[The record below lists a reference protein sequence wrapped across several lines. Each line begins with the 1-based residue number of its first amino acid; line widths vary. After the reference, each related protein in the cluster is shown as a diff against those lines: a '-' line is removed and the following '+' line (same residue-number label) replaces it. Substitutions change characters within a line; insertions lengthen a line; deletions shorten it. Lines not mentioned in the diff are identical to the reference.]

1 MLPHIN
7 PESPTHTLR
16 GTVTRPRRQMRNGD
30 TERWSHL
37 PTPQTLEMTGPGVE
51 PLQARV
57 RPGIDPVQ
65 PLCTP
70 GTTTVP
76 GAPPMVCVLHK
87 VLHVTPCIFLTGG
100 TLACVVPV
108 SPELAQGLCTSCPG
122 YLTTSHQ
129 TSFRPRSK
137 GHVTR
142 KALLT

>member
-16 GTVTRPRRQMRNGD
+16 GTVTRPRHQMRNGD

-37 PTPQTLEMTGPGVE
+37 PTSQTLEMTGPGVE
-51 PLQARV
+51 PPQARV
-57 RPGIDPVQ
+57 HPGIDPLQ
-65 PLCTP
+65 PLCIP
-70 GTTTVP
+70 GTTWCSPHGVRS
-76 GAPPMVCVLHK
+76 AQSASCNSLH
-87 VLHVTPCIFLTGG
+87 LILTGG
-100 TLACVVPV
+100 ALARVVPV

-122 YLTTSHQ
+122 YLTTSHL